1 MVLMRIRC
9 CCSWD
14 DFVVYVTVF
23 KTFLFAGKENSF
35 LSDSHLSTC
44 EFVLYF
50 VLLLSWSCLQGR
62 QADFA
67 AIFVQIHM
75 YNIRD
80 ASKKYLPFVSQKQC
94 LSAVINTRGEFNP
107 ELPISQQSPDLQVIN
122 CLCSSSKSCCEVC
135 PCYHGKQEQYCS
147 KNTLL
152 GYICSLKTSQS
163 PCHEFLGETWLS
175 GHGQDGLMVG
185 LMVSEVFSNLNSSM
199 IRWFYTEHPQTPDNC
214 PQAQA
219 WPCHWHWWVK
229 TCQSLLDPN
238 HVEIQGD
245 SATKLG
251 WNPHSYRNTS
261 VFL

>member
-1 MVLMRIRC
+1 MILLFMWLCLRLFYLQAKKI
-9 CCSWD
+9 
-14 DFVVYVTVF
+14 VF
-23 KTFLFAGKENSF
+23 FQTLTWAHVNLYSTLYSCWAGAVCREDKLTLLQFLFRYTCIIFVMPLKNTSLLFPRSSVCLQWLTQGGNLTQSF
-35 LSDSHLSTC
+35 LSPSR
-44 EFVLYF
+44 V
-50 VLLLSWSCLQGR
+50 
-62 QADFA
+62 
-67 AIFVQIHM
+67 
-75 YNIRD
+75 
-80 ASKKYLPFVSQKQC
+80 
-94 LSAVINTRGEFNP
+94 
-107 ELPISQQSPDLQVIN
+107 PDLQVIN

-147 KNTLL
+147 KNTLFS
-152 GYICSLKTSQS
+152 YICSLKTSKS

-199 IRWFYTEHPQTPDNC
+199 IQWFYTEHPQTPDNC

-238 HVEIQGD
+238 HVEIQGY